1 MLSGKLT
8 AEGSGGIS
16 MDTNDLQFLDDYFAR
31 YKHVLS
37 TTDVYEKLIIF
48 RGLCERVRNTGNKLI
63 FAGNGA
69 SASISSHA
77 ATDFTQHAK
86 VRTVCFNDHNLITA
100 FSNDYGY
107 ENWVARALEAYA
119 DPGDVVVLISSSGN
133 SPNIVNAAK
142 YAREQDL
149 EVMTFSGF
157 ESDNPLQMMG
167 LLNLWV
173 DSHAYNIVES
183 VHLIWI
189 LAVANLL
196 EQGEKEISFLKKH
209 FREHER
215 VLLGIDYTASLINL
229 RDLCR
234 SVSERG
240 GKMIFAG
247 NGGSSSIASHAATD
261 LTKQS
266 KIRTVCFNDH
276 NLISAF
282 SNDYGQEHWIAQC
295 LDFYADSN
303 DAVVLISSS
312 GRSKNVI
319 NAANLARQNGL
330 PVVTFTGFDTTNPLK
345 QLGDE
350 NFWVDSQNYNVTEAV
365 HAIWICCVIDM
376 LVGTAEYNVS

>member
-1 MLSGKLT
+1 
-8 AEGSGGIS
+8 
-16 MDTNDLQFLDDYFAR
+16 MDKNDQQFLDDYFSR
-31 YKHVLS
+31 YKRVLLIS
-37 TTDVYEKLIIF
+37 DVYSKLLSF
-48 RGLCERVRNTGNKLI
+48 RDLCKRVSDTGNKLI
-63 FAGNGA
+63 FSGNGA

-119 DPGDVVVLISSSGN
+119 DPGDVIVLISSSGK
-133 SPNIVNAAK
+133 SPNIVSAAK

-149 EVMTFSGF
+149 EVVTFSGF
-157 ESDNPLQMMG
+157 APDNPLQMMG
-167 LLNLWV
+167 LLNFWV
-173 DSHAYNIVES
+173 DSRAYNVIES

-196 EQGEKEISFLKKH
+196 DQGEENPSFLKKH
-209 FREHER
+209 FMEHEQALFE
-215 VLLGIDYTASLINL
+215 VDHTAELINL

-234 SVSERG
+234 TVSGRG

-247 NGGSSSIASHAATD
+247 NGGSSSISSHAATD

-266 KIRTVCFNDH
+266 KVRTVCFNDH

-282 SNDYGQEHWIAQC
+282 SNDYGQEHWIEQC
-295 LDFYADSN
+295 IKAYADPN

-312 GRSKNVI
+312 GQSQNVI
-319 NAANLARQNGL
+319 NAAHLAKEKGL
-330 PVVTFTGFDTTNPLK
+330 PVVTLTGFDPGNSLRS
-345 QLGDE
+345 LGLI
-350 NFWVDSQNYNVTEAV
+350 NFWVDSRNYNVTEAV
-365 HAIWICCVIDM
+365 HAIWICCVVDM
-376 LVGTAEYNVS
+376 LVGKAEYTVSEIP